1 MPVRLD
7 KKFDRYVTQSA
18 RIPLGGR
25 GQLGIGNNRYE
36 GFIKCKL
43 AHANYGSFVVPDF
56 LFVGKRGQHWLQPL
70 SFGPPVLSK
79 FESEIRCEF
88 SVDIAGGHRL
98 KVDFANS
105 GYINSFADGSELYK
119 CVLSGPPELSQHYT
133 GTSRL
138 VDGHAPFVTLYHHT
152 SKPKKESI
160 KKSGAF
166 WPSSWNIQGTEKK
179 LVNIGY
185 VYFTPLPQIANT
197 DDLKLIAM
205 ASDGELHLMVDDFE
219 PPRIVTQEI
228 IEANSENILRLAV
241 YRASTHDR
249 TARLAFEIETS
260 LLNSQHLL
268 RHAPRNKPVWYE
280 VITPF
285 IQRVGLEPGANL
297 GFSSHVLMEAEVPAK
312 RFDYVVIGDA
322 RTVDGLAAPFNEE
335 EAGHIVKFEQL
346 HKEPDLLR
354 FWFKHG
360 NTDRY
365 SGMNVE
371 MAQLADDP
379 NSST

>member
-1 MPVRLD
+1 
-7 KKFDRYVTQSA
+7 
-18 RIPLGGR
+18 
-25 GQLGIGNNRYE
+25 
-36 GFIKCKL
+36 
-43 AHANYGSFVVPDF
+43 
-56 LFVGKRGQHWLQPL
+56 
-70 SFGPPVLSK
+70 
-79 FESEIRCEF
+79 
-88 SVDIAGGHRL
+88 
-98 KVDFANS
+98 
-105 GYINSFADGSELYK
+105 
-119 CVLSGPPELSQHYT
+119 
-133 GTSRL
+133 
-138 VDGHAPFVTLYHHT
+138 VTLYHHT

-354 FWFKHG
+354 SWFKHG